1 MGMDSVI
8 LTGLMSLSCGNI
20 QGEGNLREA
29 CSSGI
34 EAAARQS
41 GIYEDVKK
49 EEQKL
54 TEKAEDKIRENFDT
68 TTIEVM
74 STTLLAGRLILGY
87 NSSFRFKG
95 GPFKATYV
103 VETNTKNFFLRVGW
117 DL

>member
-8 LTGLMSLSCGNI
+8 LTGLMSISCGNI
-20 QGEGNLREA
+20 QGQDNLREA
-29 CSSGI
+29 CSSGL

-41 GIYEDVKK
+41 GVYEEIKK
-49 EEQKL
+49 EEKKL

-68 TTIEVM
+68 NTLEVM
-74 STTLLAGRLILGY
+74 SATILAGRLALGY

-103 VETNTKNFFLRVGW
+103 FETNTKSFFLRIGW